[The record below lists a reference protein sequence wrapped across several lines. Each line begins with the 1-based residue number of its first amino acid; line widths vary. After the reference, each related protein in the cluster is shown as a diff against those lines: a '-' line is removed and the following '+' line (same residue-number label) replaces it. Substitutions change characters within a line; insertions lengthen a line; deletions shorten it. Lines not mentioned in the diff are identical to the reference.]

1 MRQMNDLSRPAA
13 DRQAWWHLFVLLPR
27 LIFGRCD
34 ENVTA
39 RQHLDLMASS
49 KIEELYK
56 LVATPK
62 IGRGDPPTPAQIA
75 EEKARLGSLSAAY
88 RALTSNMSRKDIDGE
103 VADQI
108 RQLVITSTPPPE
120 ELQVTEP
127 PMDEPVPLR
136 GSSDDTGIQ
145 LSEKDVEDIT
155 GGQQALHRALHHMN
169 GATAPGIT
177 GLRVNQLK
185 QLARVHPDVL
195 PELYNAMKAMLLGQ
209 APAHILPYL
218 TGGSVTALRK
228 PNGKIRPIV
237 PQDLLIRLL
246 EKSVAMTQRARF
258 ARMLAPHQTAVGVA
272 SSIELISKSI
282 TATLHKHKGEWGVL
296 KLDITNG
303 FGSVSRR
310 FRSVPTYFPCSI
322 SPTHMRM
329 PSG

>member
-1 MRQMNDLSRPAA
+1 MNDLSRPAA

-49 KIEELYK
+49 KSEELYK

-120 ELQVTEP
+120 ELQVIEP
-127 PMDEPVPLR
+127 PTDEPVPLR
-136 GSSDDTGIQ
+136 GSSDDTGI
-145 LSEKDVEDIT
+145 
-155 GGQQALHRALHHMN
+155 
-169 GATAPGIT
+169 
-177 GLRVNQLK
+177 
-185 QLARVHPDVL
+185 
-195 PELYNAMKAMLLGQ
+195 LYNAMKAMLLGQ

-218 TGGSVTALRK
+218 T
-228 PNGKIRPIV
+228 
-237 PQDLLIRLL
+237 
-246 EKSVAMTQRARF
+246 
-258 ARMLAPHQTAVGVA
+258 VG
-272 SSIELISKSI
+272 
-282 TATLHKHKGEWGVL
+282 
-296 KLDITNG
+296 
-303 FGSVSRR
+303 
-310 FRSVPTYFPCSI
+310 RSPPCT
-322 SPTHMRM
+322 SPTARSD
-329 PSG
+329 PLCPKIA